1 MSNNILKASALEKL
15 EKLGL
20 TKDEVLALV
29 DDGEETVAIEDGSP
43 EKEERKSWQHIFMEE
58 HRGYYNKRYGTNYTF
73 QEYYDGVVNETI
85 KVHYK
90 WKELLGLEP
99 VDLKGLENVT
109 TNKQKFIDSGIEI
122 D

>member
-1 MSNNILKASALEKL
+1 M
-15 EKLGL
+15 
-20 TKDEVLALV
+20 
-29 DDGEETVAIEDGSP
+29 
-43 EKEERKSWQHIFMEE
+43 
-58 HRGYYNKRYGTNYTF
+58 
-73 QEYYDGVVNETI
+73 VNETI